1 MIERIQP
8 VILQKEL
15 GNACSPLCLKQP
27 ETVAQNIELYNNNL
41 ISVGNKISMVTTV
54 LTVMYLS
61 TFMKYLF
68 MKKKLQAIHLLFN
81 DN

>member
-1 MIERIQP
+1 M
-8 VILQKEL
+8 ILQKEL
-15 GNACSPLCLKQP
+15 GKACSPLCLKQP
-27 ETVAQNIELYNNNL
+27 ETVAPNIELYNNNL

-54 LTVMYLS
+54 LTFMYLS

-68 MKKKLQAIHLLFN
+68 LKKKLQAIHLLFN